1 MEKKNSIMSNLYLIG
16 MALIVIGFIL
26 PMFKV
31 LGQTPNGFKF
41 INFKNSGFCTIG
53 SLMIIAGGIAGLV
66 FNFLSNGSKT
76 LKLAA
81 LAASIIGA
89 IVLIIG
95 FNDNVVY
102 KAIGK
107 GLLKHAYI
115 GFYLVVV
122 GWVSAIAG
130 YLKSN

>member
-16 MALIVIGFIL
+16 MALVVIGFIL

-115 GFYLVVV
+115 GFYLLV
-122 GWVSAIAG
+122 
-130 YLKSN
+130 L

>member
-1 MEKKNSIMSNLYLIG
+1 MGKKNSIMSNLYLIG
-16 MALIVIGFIL
+16 MALVVIGFVL

-53 SLMIIAGGIAGLV
+53 SLMIIAGGIAGIV
-66 FNFLSNGSKT
+66 FNFLSSGNKN
-76 LKLAA
+76 LKLVA
-81 LAASIIGA
+81 LAVSIIGA
-89 IVLIIG
+89 IVLVIG

-107 GLLKHAYI
+107 GLIKHAYI
-115 GFYLVVV
+115 GFYCVIV
-122 GWVSAIAG
+122 GWVAGILG
-130 YLKSN
+130 YLKA

>member
-1 MEKKNSIMSNLYLIG
+1 MEKKNGIMSNLYLIG
-16 MALIVIGFIL
+16 MALVVIGFIL

-53 SLMIIAGGIAGLV
+53 SLMIIASGIAGLV
-66 FNFLSNGSKT
+66 FNFVSNGSKT

-81 LAASIIGA
+81 LAVSIIGA

-107 GLLKHAYI
+107 GLVKHAYV
-115 GFYLVVV
+115 GFYCTIV
-122 GWVSAIAG
+122 GWVAGILG
-130 YLKSN
+130 YLKA

>member
-16 MALIVIGFIL
+16 MALVVIGFIL

>member
-16 MALIVIGFIL
+16 MALVVIGFIL

-31 LGQTPNGFKF
+31 LGQTPNG
-41 INFKNSGFCTIG
+41 FKNSGFCTIG

-66 FNFLSNGSKT
+66 FNFVSNGSKT

-81 LAASIIGA
+81 LAVSIIGA

-107 GLLKHAYI
+107 GLIKHAYV
-115 GFYLVVV
+115 GFYCIIV
-122 GWVSAIAG
+122 GWVAGILG
-130 YLKSN
+130 YLKA